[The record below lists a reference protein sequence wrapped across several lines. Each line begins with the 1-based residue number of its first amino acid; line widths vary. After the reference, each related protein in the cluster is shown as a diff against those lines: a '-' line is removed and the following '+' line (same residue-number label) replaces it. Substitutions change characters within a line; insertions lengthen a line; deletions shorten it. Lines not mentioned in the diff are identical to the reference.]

1 MIACFV
7 LNRNDKVM
15 DREQNPQSNW
25 VSMAYPCEQQ
35 IITPPPPKVPDITNN
50 SIHVTNFPFLR
61 TQPQPSTIPLIL
73 VPHLYLYTP
82 TEGLPPLTLPQ
93 PTFSELRQILEIKT
107 RLSVDTQPQISA
119 YLHGTNIIR
128 RVKNDL

>member
-35 IITPPPPKVPDITNN
+35 IITPPPPESSGYYQQFNPCNKFPLSPHTTTAFYHTPDISPSPLPVYSNGGVAAVDSSPANIFGVATNLRNQN
-50 SIHVTNFPFLR
+50 SAFCRYSTTNLCI
-61 TQPQPSTIPLIL
+61 SSWYKY
-73 VPHLYLYTP
+73 H
-82 TEGLPPLTLPQ
+82 TEGQ
-93 PTFSELRQILEIKT
+93 K
-107 RLSVDTQPQISA
+107 
-119 YLHGTNIIR
+119 
-128 RVKNDL
+128 